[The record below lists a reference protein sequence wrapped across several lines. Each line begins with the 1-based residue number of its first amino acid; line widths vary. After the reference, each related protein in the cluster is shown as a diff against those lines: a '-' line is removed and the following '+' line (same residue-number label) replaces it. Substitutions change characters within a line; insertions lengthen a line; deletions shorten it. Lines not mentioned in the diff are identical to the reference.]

1 MWWAHHQSLKN
12 QIEVHVYM
20 LYSIIKVAAVR
31 AFVFDEKFKLIKRP
45 SCVSKILIFPS
56 DLARYKSGGDSE
68 RRFQLA

>member
-1 MWWAHHQSLKN
+1 
-12 QIEVHVYM
+12 M